1 MYYYLKITISIVFIL
16 LNTLS
21 LLAQKKGD
29 TAYNPE
35 YTHLLI
41 EANRQKILNNF
52 EAVRSLYEKCIELN
66 PNSAVAYYELASYY
80 IQQNNFEKS
89 ISMAKKAVELSPKNI
104 WYQALLGVLYKQT
117 QQFPKAIKIYKKIL
131 QQNNNRIDF
140 WYELAY
146 LYMYTGKLSKAIK
159 TFDKIEKIFGLEESI
174 CLEREKIYTYKR
186 DFDKANK
193 EIFKLIQSNPNEI
206 RYWGMLAESYIL
218 QNKIE
223 KAKEVYAQMLAID
236 SLNGLVNLSLADFY
250 RSQQDINKSFYH
262 LRLAYKSPDVD
273 IDTKIKIL
281 ITLIEFTNKDITL
294 STEIDSLL
302 SILTQVYPNNPKV
315 LTLEAD
321 LLLRSNR
328 INEAYSKLYEITQ
341 LDPSKYIIW
350 EQMLMIDFKQSMWD
364 SMYIHSDKAIEYFP
378 TQPNLYYLKAIAAQ
392 QLQKLQ
398 EADQALS
405 FAESLP
411 IQNKDL
417 ETEIYA
423 LHGEILH
430 ALGKNQL
437 SDQALEK
444 VLQLDKENKIVLNN
458 YSYYLSLRSD
468 SLDKAERMILICL
481 ELEPN
486 NPTFLDTYAWVLYK
500 QNKLEKALEYI
511 KKAYLLQK
519 DNATIIEHYGDIL
532 FKTGNI
538 EKALEIWNEAFKTG
552 KGSKNLEQKIKQ
564 KKLIE

>member
-1 MYYYLKITISIVFIL
+1 MYYVKFIIFIIFFCGHTLTII
-16 LNTLS
+16 
-21 LLAQKKGD
+21 AQKKND
-29 TAYNPE
+29 KTYNPE
-35 YTHLLI
+35 YIHSLI

-52 EAVRSLYEKCIELN
+52 EAVRSLYEKCIDLN
-66 PNSAVAYYELASYY
+66 PNSAIAYYELASYY

-89 ISMAKKAVELSPKNI
+89 ITLAKKSVELSPNNI

-117 QQFPKAIKIYKKIL
+117 CQYPKAIKIYKKIL
-131 QQNNNRIDF
+131 QQDNNRIDF

-146 LYMYTGKLSKAIK
+146 LYMYTGKLSNAIK
-159 TFDKIEKIFGLEESI
+159 TFDKIEEIFGLEESI
-174 CLEREKIYTYKR
+174 CLEREKIYTYKK

-206 RYWGMLAESYIL
+206 RYLGMLAESYNS
-218 QNKIE
+218 QNKIH

-250 RSQQDINKSFYH
+250 RAQQDINKSFYH
-262 LRLAYKSPDVD
+262 LRLAYKSPDID
-273 IDTKIKIL
+273 IDTKIKML
-281 ITLIEFTNKDITL
+281 ITLSSYVGKDKTL
-294 STEIDSLL
+294 SIEVDSLL
-302 SILTQVYPNNPKV
+302 SILTQVYPDNPKV
-315 LTLEAD
+315 MTLEAD
-321 LLLRSNR
+321 VLLRNNR
-328 INEAYSKLYEITQ
+328 LNEAYSKLYKITTQ
-341 LDPSKYIIW
+341 DPGRYIIW
-350 EQMLMIDFKQSMWD
+350 EQMLMIEFKQSMWD
-364 SMYIHSDKAIEYFP
+364 SMYIHSNKSIEYFP
-378 TQPNLYYLKAIAAQ
+378 TQTNLYYFKAIAAQ

-398 EADQALS
+398 EADEALS

-411 IQNKDL
+411 MQNKDL

-430 ALGKNQL
+430 ALGKNKL

-444 VLQLDKENKIVLNN
+444 VLQLDKGNKIVLNN

-468 SLDKAERMILICL
+468 SLDKAERMSLICV
-481 ELEPN
+481 ELEPD

-500 QNKLEKALEYI
+500 QNKFEKALEYS

-519 DNATIIEHYGDIL
+519 NNATIIEHYGDIL
-532 FKTGNI
+532 FKTGDV
-538 EKALEIWNEAFKTG
+538 EKALEIWNEAFKVG
-552 KGSKNLEQKIKQ
+552 KGSSNLEQKIIQ

>member
-1 MYYYLKITISIVFIL
+1 MYYVKFIIFIIIFFGGHTLTII
-16 LNTLS
+16 
-21 LLAQKKGD
+21 AQKKSNIE
-29 TAYNPE
+29 YNPE
-35 YTHLLI
+35 YLHSLI

-52 EAVRSLYEKCIELN
+52 EAVRSLYEKCIDLN

-89 ISMAKKAVELSPKNI
+89 ITLAKKAVELSPKNI

-117 QQFPKAIKIYKKIL
+117 RQYPKAIKIYKKIL
-131 QQNNNRIDF
+131 QQDDNRIDF

-146 LYMYTGKLSKAIK
+146 LYMYTGKLSNAIK
-159 TFDKIEKIFGLEESI
+159 TFDKIEEIFGLEESI
-174 CLEREKIYTYKR
+174 CLEREKIYTYKK

-206 RYWGMLAESYIL
+206 RYLGMLAESYNS
-218 QNKIE
+218 QNKID

-250 RSQQDINKSFYH
+250 RAQQDINKSFYH
-262 LRLAYKSPDVD
+262 LRLAYKSPDID
-273 IDTKIKIL
+273 IDTKIKML
-281 ITLIEFTNKDITL
+281 ITLSSYVGKDKTL
-294 STEIDSLL
+294 SIEVDNLL
-302 SILTQVYPNNPKV
+302 SILTQVYPDNPKV
-315 LTLEAD
+315 MTLEAD
-321 LLLRSNR
+321 VLFRNNR
-328 INEAYSKLYEITQ
+328 INEAYSKLYKITLQ
-341 LDPSKYIIW
+341 DPGKYSIW
-350 EQMLMIDFKQSMWD
+350 EQMLMSEFKQSMWD
-364 SMYIHSDKAIEYFP
+364 SMYIHSNKSIEYFP
-378 TQPNLYYLKAIAAQ
+378 TQTNLYYFKAIAAQ
-392 QLQKLQ
+392 QLNKLQ

-444 VLQLDKENKIVLNN
+444 VLQLDKGNKIVLNN

-468 SLDKAERMILICL
+468 SLDKAERMSLICI
-481 ELEPN
+481 ELEPD

-500 QNKLEKALEYI
+500 QNKFEKALEYI

-519 DNATIIEHYGDIL
+519 NNATIIEHYGDIL
-532 FKTGNI
+532 FKIGEV

-552 KGSKNLEQKIKQ
+552 KGSLNLEQKILQ

>member
-1 MYYYLKITISIVFIL
+1 MYYVKFIIFIIFFCGHTLTII
-16 LNTLS
+16 
-21 LLAQKKGD
+21 AQKKSD
-29 TAYNPE
+29 KTYNPE
-35 YTHLLI
+35 YIHSLI

-52 EAVRSLYEKCIELN
+52 EAVRSLYEKCIDLN
-66 PNSAVAYYELASYY
+66 PNSAIAYYELASYY

-89 ISMAKKAVELSPKNI
+89 ITLAKKSVELSPNNI

-117 QQFPKAIKIYKKIL
+117 QQYQKAIKIYKKIL
-131 QQNNNRIDF
+131 EQDNNRIDF

-146 LYMYTGKLSKAIK
+146 LYMYTGKLSQAIK
-159 TFDKIEKIFGLEESI
+159 TFDKIEELFGLEESI
-174 CLEREKIYTYKR
+174 CLEREKIYLYKK
-186 DFDKANK
+186 DFNKANN
-193 EIFKLIQSNPNEI
+193 EIFKLIQSNPNNI
-206 RYWGMLAESYIL
+206 HYWGMLAELYFT

-223 KAKEVYAQMLAID
+223 KAKQAYAQMLKLD

-250 RSQQDINKSFYH
+250 RFQQDINKSFYH
-262 LRLAYKSPDVD
+262 LRLAYKSPDID

-281 ITLIEFTNKDITL
+281 ITLTDYTKNDKTL
-294 STEIDSLL
+294 SIEVDKLL
-302 SILTQVYPNNPKV
+302 SILTQIYPNNPKIM
-315 LTLEAD
+315 TIEAD
-321 LLLRSNR
+321 WLLRNNH
-328 INEAYSKLYEITQ
+328 INEAYSKLYKIILQ
-341 LDPSKYIIW
+341 DPSKYIIW
-350 EQMLMIDFKQSMWD
+350 EQMLMIEFKQNMWD
-364 SMYIHSDKAIEYFP
+364 SLYIHSNKSIEYFP
-378 TQPNLYYLKAIAAQ
+378 TQTNLYYFKAIAAQ
-392 QLQKLQ
+392 QLHKLE

-405 FAESLP
+405 IAESLP

-417 ETEIYA
+417 EIEIYA

-468 SLDKAERMILICL
+468 SLDKAERMSLICV

-500 QNKLEKALEYI
+500 KNNLEKALEYS

-519 DNATIIEHYGDIL
+519 NNATIIEHYGDIL
-532 FKTGNI
+532 FKIGEV

-552 KGSKNLEQKIKQ
+552 KGSLNLEQKIIQ